1 MLYSCFIIQ
10 SIVFESEG
18 IIFSTQK
25 FSIIACAIALQLLAQ
40 CIQAGSF
47 GIRFSKSSIEILLKI
62 LLFLKPSVLREFF
75 SKNLTYKNIN
85 ISDEIKETKLAISL
99 SSIVGLNI

>member
-1 MLYSCFIIQ
+1 M
-10 SIVFESEG
+10 
-18 IIFSTQK
+18 
-25 FSIIACAIALQLLAQ
+25 
-40 CIQAGSF
+40 
-47 GIRFSKSSIEILLKI
+47 
-62 LLFLKPSVLREFF
+62 FLKPSVLREFF